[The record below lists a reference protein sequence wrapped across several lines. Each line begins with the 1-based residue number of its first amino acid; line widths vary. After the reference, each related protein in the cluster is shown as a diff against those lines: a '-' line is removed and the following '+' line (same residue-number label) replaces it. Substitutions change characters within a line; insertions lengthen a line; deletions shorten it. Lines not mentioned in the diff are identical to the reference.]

1 MIKEI
6 ETPFFESF
14 ANCWASGIK
23 LLKWRYDNYIKKEL
37 NKWAIWGD
45 RYPLSTMP
53 KWEVENQKVFA
64 TNLKWLFEEIASN
77 LDECKAVDETTLER
91 YIFSLLQPFKDYT
104 DILHRDNL
112 RRFGELSFE
121 YWAGFDDWVY
131 WELQRATAPEPQ
143 PEPEQAAPEPQN
155 SKEGIYRG
163 CVYTMSNLF
172 GVAFM
177 YANMLDAVL
186 LERGIDLKAIQ
197 NQVGVTLITKRDLT
211 QIGYYLGTPERA
223 KTLISRVAP
232 EPEPPQPQPEGNDK
246 VMLPEV
252 LNTDEAKRLLDRLCK
267 AGFAKIEDGGYRWI
281 GTKVLCA
288 YFADRASHSLN
299 LSNTMDKEGNITTS
313 WKPFEALFGID
324 GLKVA
329 KQNWMRLNTKFEPTG
344 FEAIAKLFEP
354 EG

>member
-1 MIKEI
+1 MKKEI
-6 ETPFFESF
+6 ETPFF
-14 ANCWASGIK
+14 
-23 LLKWRYDNYIKKEL
+23 DNVKEL
-37 NKWAIWGD
+37 WIKGIGVLEYEYKSKVLKLKTPD
-45 RYPLSTMP
+45 MLKPQ
-53 KWEVENQKVFA
+53 WEVSNQKAFA

-77 LDECKAVDETTLER
+77 LDECKAVDEMTLER
-91 YIFSLLQPFKDYT
+91 YLFSLLQPFKEYA
-104 DILHRDNL
+104 DILNRDNL
-112 RRFGELSFE
+112 NRTYDVDGFDGVGSYKYWNNFDNWVWEKLQRFGLT
-121 YWAGFDDWVY
+121 DDNEDDEVF
-131 WELQRATAPEPQ
+131 
-143 PEPEQAAPEPQN
+143 
-155 SKEGIYRG
+155 RG
-163 CVYTMSNLF
+163 CCMTLCNLWD
-172 GVAFM
+172 VTYM

-197 NQVGVTLITKRDLT
+197 NQVGVTLLTKRDLT

-267 AGFAKIEDGGYRWI
+267 AGFAKIENGGYRWI
-281 GTKVLCA
+281 GTKYLCA

-299 LSNTMDKEGNITTS
+299 LSNTMDKEGNIATS
-313 WKPFEALFGID
+313 WKPFKALFGID
-324 GLKVA
+324 GLKGA

>member
-6 ETPFFESF
+6 ETPFFDNVKEI
-14 ANCWASGIK
+14 WDKGIK
-23 LLKWRYDNYIKKEL
+23 VLEFEYKKAVLGYDTSKTPKLLV
-37 NKWAIWGD
+37 
-45 RYPLSTMP
+45 P
-53 KWEVENQKVFA
+53 KWEVSNQKAFA
-64 TNLKWLFEEIASN
+64 TNLYWLFDEIKAN
-77 LDECKAVDETTLER
+77 LDECKGLALER
-91 YIFSLLQPFKDYT
+91 YIFSLMMPFKGLADV
-104 DILHRDNL
+104 LHNDNL
-112 RRFGELSFE
+112 ARMGEESINKWKPFNE
-121 YWAGFDDWVY
+121 WVFD
-131 WELQRATAPEPQ
+131 EIQRAKTPEPQ

-197 NQVGVTLITKRDLT
+197 NQVGVTLLTKRDLT

-223 KTLISRVAP
+223 KDLISRVAP
-232 EPEPPQPQPEGNDK
+232 EPEPPQPLPEGNDK

-267 AGFAKIEDGGYRWI
+267 AGFAKIENWGYRWI
-281 GTKVLCA
+281 GTKYLCA

-299 LSNTMDKEGNITTS
+299 LSNTMDKEGNIATS

-324 GLKVA
+324 GLKGA